1 MKILLDEHLDH
12 RLRLRLAGHEVFTVS
27 FMGWNGLKNGELL
40 GIAEAQGIDV
50 FVTGDQTLRYEQN
63 LDGRQVAIVVLST
76 VEFPILR
83 DNISVI
89 LAAIERAEPGS
100 FQSVDCGHFQR

>member
-1 MKILLDEHLDH
+1 
-12 RLRLRLAGHEVFTVS
+12 
-27 FMGWNGLKNGELL
+27 MGWNGLKNGELL